1 MKKISVLLLTVLFV
15 LNSVRPVH
23 AADDAI
29 IRYVMETMSLE
40 EKIGQLFIV
49 RPDCL
54 DPNISMMTA
63 ILTIRYLRNLPGV

>member
-15 LNSVRPVH
+15 LNSVRPVR
-23 AADDAI
+23 AADDAV
-29 IRYVMETMSLE
+29 IRYIMETMSLE